1 MGRASGLE
9 DELHGGLANVQV
21 DSFADVLHVEQIR
34 SAIGD
39 QLEQAG
45 ERSRTVGQ
53 ARE

>member
-1 MGRASGLE
+1 MGRPSGLK
-9 DELHGGLANVQV
+9 DKLHGGLANVQV
-21 DSFADVLHVEQIR
+21 NSFADVLHVEQVR

-39 QLEQAG
+39 EREQAG